1 MDYVARSTMTGPP
14 IEVTSLTKQF
24 GDTTAI
30 DDIEFT
36 VHEGEVFGL
45 LGPNGAGKS
54 TTLDLI
60 LGLTTPTSGTVRLF
74 GMDIQDNPI
83 AVRRRI
89 GVLPEDYGLYDELTG
104 RQHVESFIRL
114 SDTSDDPDV
123 LRERVGLTEPAFDRA
138 VGQYSKGMRQRLL
151 IATALVGSPDLLVL
165 DEPMSG
171 LDPDGISLVRELLVS
186 LSNDGIA
193 VLFSSHRL
201 SEVETVC
208 DRVGIANQGELVGTR
223 SIAHL
228 SETTLTTERLVVTLV
243 DEPSQST
250 TRVVANTDGV
260 KKVSTDGKQV
270 TVDCTHS
277 TAKPEVVIL
286 LHENIGIYNF
296 SSKSRE
302 LESLFDSETAPTNG
316 TLTPEGVGR

>member
-1 MDYVARSTMTGPP
+1 MTGPP
-14 IEVTSLTKQF
+14 IEVTSLTKRF

-74 GMDIQDNPI
+74 GMDIQDDPI
-83 AVRRRI
+83 AARRRT
-89 GVLPEDYGLYDELTG
+89 GVLPEDYGVYDELTG
-104 RQHVESFIRL
+104 RQHVESLIRL
-114 SDTSDDPDV
+114 SDASDDPDV
-123 LRERVGLTEPAFDRA
+123 LRERVGLTERAFDRA

-201 SEVETVC
+201 SKVETVC
-208 DRVGIANQGELVGTR
+208 DRVGITNQGELVETQ

-228 SETTLTTERLVVTLV
+228 AETTLTTERLVVTLA
-243 DEPSQST
+243 DEPSQSA
-250 TRVVANTDGV
+250 TRVIANTDGV
-260 KKVSTDGKQV
+260 EKVSTDGERV
-270 TVDCTHS
+270 TVDCTHP
-277 TAKPEVVIL
+277 TVKPEVVSI
-286 LHENIGIYNF
+286 LHERFGVADFY
-296 SSKSRE
+296 SKSCGI
-302 LESLFDSETAPTNG
+302 ESIFGSKTSSANEGLA
-316 TLTPEGVGR
+316 LEGVGR